1 MLSEYFMGVL
11 GALTF
16 ISLLLGVVHP
26 SVKKATSFAAG
37 SLVICTVMLPLVDFI
52 RGFNFDITEDSLL
65 GDLDYSATDS
75 AVELAFEDGI
85 ARYVAEKYG
94 VKRECVSVRADGFDI
109 GALRAE
115 RIYVTLRGGGLLLD
129 RGEIEKEISYQFTY
143 SGECEV
149 FYDIG

>member
-1 MLSEYFMGVL
+1 MGVL

-37 SLVICTVMLPLVDFI
+37 ILVICTVMLPLVDFI
-52 RGFNFDITEDSLL
+52 RGFDFDFTADSLF
-65 GDLDYSATDS
+65 GELDYSATDS

-94 VKRECVSVRADGFDI
+94 VDKECISVRADGFDI
-109 GALRAE
+109 GSLRAE
-115 RIYVTLRGGGLLLD
+115 RIYVTLSGSGVLLD
-129 RGEIEKEISYQFTY
+129 YSEIEKEISYQFTY
-143 SGECEV
+143 GGECEV